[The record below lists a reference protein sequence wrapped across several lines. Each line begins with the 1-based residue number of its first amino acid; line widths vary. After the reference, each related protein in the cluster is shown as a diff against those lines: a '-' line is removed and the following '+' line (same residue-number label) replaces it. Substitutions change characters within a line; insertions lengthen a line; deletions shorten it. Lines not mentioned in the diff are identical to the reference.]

1 MKRLRKFFQSKKDW
15 LGAFLGIWLCVLV
28 LIVAIFLHRKR
39 DERIAI
45 RAKSLIEQEY
55 TYPLVEFEVNYK
67 DGHIAKVKATSVTY
81 GETSDNIY
89 FLGQHN
95 DTLQILPKVMV
106 EEVSVVNNKP
116 IKK

>member
-1 MKRLRKFFQSKKDW
+1 MKIIRSYEGY
-15 LGAFLGIWLCVLV
+15 LGACFGIWLCALV
-28 LIVAIFLHRKR
+28 LIVAIFPPRKR

-45 RAKSLIEQEY
+45 RPKSLIEQEY
-55 TYPLVEFEVNYK
+55 AYPLVEFEVNYK
-67 DGHIAKVKATSVTY
+67 DGHIAKVKATSVIY

-106 EEVSVVNNKP
+106 EEVNVANKYL
-116 IKK
+116 INK